1 MEELNNVPVQE
12 PENTVKTKKKKVKL
26 DRAEK
31 FMILAIV
38 VAQGVVPFAT
48 SLINM
53 IFTFIKSDMSSLM
66 LKGLTPNEYNFIYT
80 IFSSFTNS
88 IYVILTS
95 VLSIVAVMIIAY
107 FAYKHKRLKN
117 AAAFLGVYFV
127 SQDFLQVFIESPV
140 KHVLSNIVNIF
151 NSIAQGIEVTDY
163 EMQRVVYA
171 LTGFASSSMQ
181 FIVDLVCLI
190 VTVVAAIALLRI
202 VNGKL
207 KIKFKKKKKGETEE
221 VQATE
226 EIQENA

>member
-53 IFTFIKSDMSSLM
+53 IFTFIKSGMSSLM
-66 LKGLTPNEYNFIYT
+66 LKGLTPNEYNFIYN
-80 IFSSFTNS
+80 IFSGFTNS

-95 VLSIVAVMIIAY
+95 VLSIVAVMLIAY

-127 SQDFLQVFIESPV
+127 SQNFLQVFIESPV

-151 NSIAQGIEVTDY
+151 NSIAQGIEVMDY

>member
-140 KHVLSNIVNIF
+140 KQVLSNIVDIF

>member
-80 IFSSFTNS
+80 IFSSFTDS

-140 KHVLSNIVNIF
+140 KHVLSNIVDIF
-151 NSIAQGIEVTDY
+151 NLIAQGIEVTDY